1 MQEKDSHESNRIE
14 SNKQEDKSMEAI
26 KMGVGSGMKSF
37 STNWVLRDT
46 KEILDFKRMPNPS
59 LLGAGVFGSDD
70 FYHRLCHF
78 VVNLKR
84 CYAEKLPKLYFASVD
99 IRKCYGN
106 IQIEYL
112 LDEIMVGIMKEEEY
126 LIRRHSIVHSL
137 CGNDTLRRQILNEVD
152 IPGNHKNFTP
162 PPTDWLDDMLDRL

>member
-1 MQEKDSHESNRIE
+1 
-14 SNKQEDKSMEAI
+14 MEAI

-84 CYAEKLPKLYFASVD
+84 CYAEKVAQAPF
-99 IRKCYGN
+99 R